1 MLHQQEIGSS
11 ANRLSFLV
19 PQVGREISLRFE
31 RLSDFQE
38 DLSTSSGPLLK
49 GKPLTY
55 QVGTAIIEV
64 LAHDGVAVVYTS
76 LEDVKAIRKHVY
88 FFPHKGGYYG
98 YTLLSQQ
105 ACTSFLASYHTEPF
119 QPDFVL
125 AKDDQVLRVTG
136 HGYLWI
142 HPYGSAA
149 KRAYLYSTYEDM
161 ALEERLVREFTTKC
175 NEWDRS

>member
-11 ANRLSFLV
+11 TNRLSFLV

-31 RLSDFQE
+31 RLSDFKE
-38 DLSTSSGPLLK
+38 DLSTSSRLFLK
-49 GKPLTY
+49 GKPPIY
-55 QVGTAIIEV
+55 QVGTNVIEV
-64 LAHDGVAVVYTS
+64 QAHDGIAIVYTN

-88 FFPHKGGYYG
+88 LLPHKGGYYG
-98 YTLLSQQ
+98 YTLLSQE
-105 ACTSFLASYHTEPF
+105 ACNSFLTSYHTEPF

-125 AKDDQVLRVTG
+125 ADDDQVLSVTG

-142 HPYGSAA
+142 HPHGSES

-161 ALEERLVREFTTKC
+161 ALEERLVREFTAKC
-175 NEWDRS
+175 NEWSRS

>member
-11 ANRLSFLV
+11 TNRLSFLV
-19 PQVGREISLRFE
+19 PQVGREVSLRFE

-38 DLSTSSGPLLK
+38 DLSTSPGPLLK
-49 GKPLTY
+49 KKPPTY
-55 QVGTAIIEV
+55 QVGTNIIEV
-64 LAHDGVAVVYTS
+64 RAPDVAVVYTS

-88 FFPHKGGYYG
+88 LLPHEGGYYG
-98 YTLLSQQ
+98 YTLLSQE
-105 ACTSFLASYHTEPF
+105 ACNSFLTSYQTEPF

-125 AKDDQVLRVTG
+125 ADDDQVLSVTG

-142 HPYGSAA
+142 HPHGSES

-161 ALEERLVREFTTKC
+161 ALEERLVREFTAKC
-175 NEWDRS
+175 NEWSRS

>member
-11 ANRLSFLV
+11 TNRLSFLV

-31 RLSDFQE
+31 KLSDFQE
-38 DLSTSSGPLLK
+38 QLATSSSILLK
-49 GKPLTY
+49 GKPPTY
-55 QVGTAIIEV
+55 QLGVNIIEV
-64 LAHDGVAVVYTS
+64 LAHDGAAVVYSS

-88 FFPHKGGYYG
+88 LLPYKGGYYG
-98 YTLLSQQ
+98 YTILSQE
-105 ACTSFLASYHTEPF
+105 ACDNFLASYHTTPF

-125 AKDDQVLRVTG
+125 AKDDQVLSVTG
-136 HGYLWI
+136 YGYLWI
-142 HPYGSAA
+142 HPHSSAS

-161 ALEERLVREFTTKC
+161 ALEERLVREFIAKC